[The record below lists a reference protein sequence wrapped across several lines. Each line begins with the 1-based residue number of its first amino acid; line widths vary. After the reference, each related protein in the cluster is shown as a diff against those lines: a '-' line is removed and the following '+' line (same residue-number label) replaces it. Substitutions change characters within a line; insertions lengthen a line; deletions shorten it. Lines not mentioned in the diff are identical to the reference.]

1 MIRNNI
7 FAFATHGQ
15 IVRTRDETH
24 RSFICQ
30 RNIVYYTQGEP
41 LGDNFRL
48 GQHQF
53 DYNCYWNAAGKTP
66 IFPGGLSFQQWQAK
80 RQDVHSIVADPK
92 FFDAE
97 RFDFRLKADS
107 PALQAGFS
115 ADRHERDRPDRAG
128 RVGGVAEAGAAAAA
142 ETAGRQVGRQ

>member
-15 IVRTRDETH
+15 IVRTRNETH

-53 DYNCYWNAAGKTP
+53 DYNCYWNAAGKAP
-66 IFPGGLSFQQWQAK
+66 IFPGKLSFQQWQAT
-80 RQDVHSIVADPK
+80 RQDVHSIIADPK
-92 FFDAE
+92 FYDAA

-107 PALQAGFS
+107 PALGWVSSPSTRARSGWSVPPSGWRCRNTSS
-115 ADRHERDRPDRAG
+115 ARG
-128 RVGGVAEAGAAAAA
+128 
-142 ETAGRQVGRQ
+142 